1 MTMKKRALRAAR
13 GHETIDH
20 AADMGI
26 CGWGSSPGEAFEET
40 ASAMFELMADAR
52 GVAPTSFFTVACG
65 ADDLEGLLIEFLN
78 VLIGRSDLQ
87 GLIPLSVRIARL
99 EERGGRWALDA
110 RAGGAATVQLSGRLL
125 TEVKAATYYGARV
138 RQIEGGGWEARC
150 VVDL

>member
-1 MTMKKRALRAAR
+1 MTVRKRMPRALR

-26 CGWGSSPGEAFEET
+26 RGWGRTAREAFEEI
-40 ASAMFELMADAR
+40 ASAMFELMAEAA
-52 GVAPTSFFTVACG
+52 GIVPTKVIPVACE

-78 VLIGRSDLQ
+78 TLLAQSDVQGMIPIGVTIKSF
-87 GLIPLSVRIARL
+87 
-99 EERGGRWALDA
+99 EEREGRWKLEAEI
-110 RAGGAATVQLSGRLL
+110 AGVAAAELFGRLL

-138 RQIEGGGWEARC
+138 RESEGGVWEARC

>member
-1 MTMKKRALRAAR
+1 MTVKKRTPRALR

-26 CGWGSSPGEAFEET
+26 RGWGRSGREAFEEI
-40 ASAMFELMADAR
+40 ASAMFELMAQAD
-52 GVAPTSFFTVACG
+52 GIVPTKVIPVACG

-78 VLIGRSDLQ
+78 TLLGRSDVQ
-87 GLIPLSVRIARL
+87 GIIPIAVTIKSF
-99 EERGGRWALDA
+99 EERGGRWTLEAEMA
-110 RAGGAATVQLSGRLL
+110 GAAAADLSGRLL

-138 RQIEGGGWEARC
+138 RETEAGVWEARC